1 MLTTA
6 GELATENY
14 KLWKKASQNADDAD
28 WDGRVHDADRYRKTA
43 AIYKDDMEK
52 YQLMCKD
59 TIVPLF

>member
-6 GELATENY
+6 GQLAIESY
-14 KLWKKASQNADDAD
+14 DIWKKASQNADDAD
-28 WDGRVHDADRYRKTA
+28 WDGQSAKADQHRRVA

-52 YQLMCKD
+52 YQLMDKE